1 MNAPPMSGPHTD
13 AIPYI
18 LPKNAPYFALFTS
31 GTEHAIMMKLPE
43 NIPADPRPAIA
54 RPMIKAVE
62 FGEIAQIKEPIS
74 KIKMETR

>member
-1 MNAPPMSGPHTD
+1 
-13 AIPYI
+13 
-18 LPKNAPYFALFTS
+18 
-31 GTEHAIMMKLPE
+31 MMKLPE